1 MMRRIL
7 PLGFAL
13 VLVGACSD
21 FSTAPTRVPAS
32 FEMSPDSVLLSEGE
46 TVGYEYTVLDE
57 DGEPYD
63 GLPGWASPAWT
74 YSKDSVLSVDPAGL
88 GTAVGP
94 GEVLGTATLN
104 GMQAQTVVRVNPSEL
119 RVDFVFAHINQGTQT
134 RAGKV
139 PLVAGRDGLLRVYLR
154 GNKANFFQPRV
165 LGTFYRDGA
174 AVHAVELTHEAEG
187 LPGVLRED
195 DLTLSF
201 DTPVPGS
208 LLQPGTSVVFE
219 VDPDGVIPASS
230 GSTLRYPAT
239 GEQPL
244 DIVEVPPFRL
254 RLVPVTQSQNG
265 LESRFSDETADE
277 ATELTA
283 AVFPMGE
290 FDVDV
295 RTPYTTDVAL
305 NTEMGWSQL
314 IDEIATLRLDDES
327 PRYYYGGFTR
337 PPGTSYLGLGFVGY
351 PVAIGVD
358 GSPETLAHEIGHTLN
373 LLHAPCG
380 GPSGVDANYPYPG
393 GYIGKLGWD
402 PRNGEM
408 KYPAQQFDLMTYC
421 DPTWISDYNY
431 ELVMG
436 YRQTSRYDSAFW
448 APETEAAAGLAASS
462 EGSLIVNVGVSRG
475 ALRLGPVVESEASA
489 QVPPLGG
496 PYTLEG
502 LDETGGVVFSLSFTP
517 RPLDHGG
524 ALFSAALPR
533 SLAQPERLA
542 TLRVTGPEG
551 VLEAGRATSGP
562 PPMAVT
568 EAGAGRQVARWDATT
583 YRLAVV
589 RDRATG
595 RIVAMARGGEIPLP
609 GDPSELDVTLSDG
622 VRSHPVELEQR

>member
-1 MMRRIL
+1 MKTNRIL
-7 PLGFAL
+7 PLGL
-13 VLVGACSD
+13 VWLLAVGACSD

-32 FEMSPDSVLLSEGE
+32 FEMTPDSVLVSQGE
-46 TVGYEYTVLDE
+46 TVTYEYTVLDG

-74 YSKDSVLSVDPAGL
+74 YSVDSVLTVDPTGVASAIGS
-88 GTAVGP
+88 
-94 GEVLGTATLN
+94 GEVVGTATLN

-119 RVDFVFAHINQGTQT
+119 RVDVVFAHINQASQT
-134 RAGKV
+134 RAGAV
-139 PLVAGRDGLLRVYLR
+139 PLVAGRGGLLRVYLR
-154 GNKANFFQPRV
+154 GSKPNFFQPRV
-165 LGTFYRDGA
+165 VATFYRDGA
-174 AVHAVELTHEAEG
+174 AVHTVELTHEAEG
-187 LPGVLRED
+187 LPGVLREE
-195 DLTLSF
+195 DLSLSF
-201 DTPVPGS
+201 DAPIPGS
-208 LLQPGTSVVFE
+208 VLRPGTSVAFE
-219 VDPDGVIPASS
+219 VDPDGIIPASP
-230 GSTLRYPAT
+230 GSTLRYPET
-239 GEQPL
+239 GERPL
-244 DIVEVPPFRL
+244 DIVEVPPFRM

-265 LESRFSDETADE
+265 LESRFSVDNAAE

-283 AVFPMGE
+283 TVFPLSE

-295 RTPYTTDVAL
+295 RQPYTTDVAL
-305 NTEMGWSQL
+305 DTEVGWEQL
-314 IDEIATLRLDDES
+314 IDEIATLRLDDGS
-327 PRYYYGGFTR
+327 PRYYYGGFAR

-373 LLHAPCG
+373 LRHAPCG
-380 GPSGVDANYPYPG
+380 NPSGVDANYPYPG
-393 GYIGKLGWD
+393 GYIGQLGYD
-402 PRNGEM
+402 PRTGGLNL
-408 KYPAQQFDLMTYC
+408 PAQQFDLMTYC
-421 DPTWISDYNY
+421 DPAWISDYNY
-431 ELVMG
+431 ELVMA

-448 APETEAAAGLAASS
+448 APDAEPSS

-475 ALRLGPVVESEASA
+475 VLRLGPVVESEAA
-489 QVPPLGG
+489 PALPAPGG

-502 LDETGGVVFSLSFTP
+502 LDETGAVVFSLPFTP

-551 VLEAGRATSGP
+551 VLERGRAVSGP
-562 PPMAVT
+562 PPMTVT
-568 EAGAGRQVARWDATT
+568 EAGTGRQVAGWNAAE

-622 VRSHPVELEQR
+622 VRSHPVELRQR